1 MKARNVTFWKI
12 INIYFYLILF
22 FCIKNAQSLMEE
34 CFYLIAKCIFIL
46 NLNRQKLD

>member
-22 FCIKNAQSLMEE
+22 FCIKNEE
-34 CFYLIAKCIFIL
+34 
-46 NLNRQKLD
+46 KLRKIEK